1 MCKRLL
7 THVEII
13 PRNYVATGQQD
24 GFKIKIKK
32 QLLSPILSNV

>member
-24 GFKIKIKK
+24 GFKIK
-32 QLLSPILSNV
+32 QSLSPILSNV